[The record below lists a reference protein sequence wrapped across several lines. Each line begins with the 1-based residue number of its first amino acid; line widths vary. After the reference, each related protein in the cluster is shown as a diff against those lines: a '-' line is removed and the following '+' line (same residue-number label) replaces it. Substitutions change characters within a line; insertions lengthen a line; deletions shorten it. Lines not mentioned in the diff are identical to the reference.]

1 MKKLS
6 LAKIIAALVIVNCYM
21 FTCGV
26 MGTVG
31 DAQMLTEDTSEEHS
45 ETAAPAGDID
55 QAEGQ
60 GTLDF
65 LVPDETG
72 TGVVQINLLNM
83 APMSLSDKMVM
94 STYSALSDELPQ
106 PQEATDEILGEDD
119 STLEPTSET
128 YDSEEI
134 LGPREETEEIPAVT
148 TPPATTSDDRCD
160 NNDNGNDCA
169 DKRRGFDDYHG
180 EGHRRYPGGRRRR
193 SAGKL
198 RE

>member
-6 LAKIIAALVIVNCYM
+6 LVKIIAALVIVNCYM

-72 TGVVQINLLNM
+72 TGVVQINLLI
-83 APMSLSDKMVM
+83 
-94 STYSALSDELPQ
+94 
-106 PQEATDEILGEDD
+106 EIFPLFGRQQVIPVEITFTGQ
-119 STLEPTSET
+119 TLT
-128 YDSEEI
+128 
-134 LGPREETEEIPAVT
+134 
-148 TPPATTSDDRCD
+148 
-160 NNDNGNDCA
+160 
-169 DKRRGFDDYHG
+169 
-180 EGHRRYPGGRRRR
+180 
-193 SAGKL
+193 AG
-198 RE
+198 

>member
-106 PQEATDEILGEDD
+106 PQEASVAFRIMLFSGDTIELSDTVLFV
-119 STLEPTSET
+119 STISPHS
-128 YDSEEI
+128 I
-134 LGPREETEEIPAVT
+134 PRAVSTIALSPCSKFTPAG
-148 TPPATTSDDRCD
+148 A
-160 NNDNGNDCA
+160 
-169 DKRRGFDDYHG
+169 K
-180 EGHRRYPGGRRRR
+180 
-193 SAGKL
+193 
-198 RE
+198 

>member
-94 STYSALSDELPQ
+94 STYGALSDELPQ

-119 STLEPTSET
+119 STLEPMIICYCVENQIYLSGT
-128 YDSEEI
+128 I
-134 LGPREETEEIPAVT
+134 
-148 TPPATTSDDRCD
+148 
-160 NNDNGNDCA
+160 
-169 DKRRGFDDYHG
+169 
-180 EGHRRYPGGRRRR
+180 
-193 SAGKL
+193 
-198 RE
+198 

>member
-45 ETAAPAGDID
+45 ETDAPAGDID

-119 STLEPTSET
+119 STLEPTS
-128 YDSEEI
+128 
-134 LGPREETEEIPAVT
+134 
-148 TPPATTSDDRCD
+148 
-160 NNDNGNDCA
+160 
-169 DKRRGFDDYHG
+169 
-180 EGHRRYPGGRRRR
+180 
-193 SAGKL
+193 
-198 RE
+198 

>member
-60 GTLDF
+60 GTLDHYADIDF
-65 LVPDETG
+65 WKANRTFSFNTLYEYREYEVFAAVKTS
-72 TGVVQINLLNM
+72 I
-83 APMSLSDKMVM
+83 
-94 STYSALSDELPQ
+94 LP
-106 PQEATDEILGEDD
+106 TDEEDAIIIM
-119 STLEPTSET
+119 P
-128 YDSEEI
+128 
-134 LGPREETEEIPAVT
+134 
-148 TPPATTSDDRCD
+148 
-160 NNDNGNDCA
+160 GNF
-169 DKRRGFDDYHG
+169 R
-180 EGHRRYPGGRRRR
+180 
-193 SAGKL
+193 KL
-198 RE
+198 IIRNLKIG